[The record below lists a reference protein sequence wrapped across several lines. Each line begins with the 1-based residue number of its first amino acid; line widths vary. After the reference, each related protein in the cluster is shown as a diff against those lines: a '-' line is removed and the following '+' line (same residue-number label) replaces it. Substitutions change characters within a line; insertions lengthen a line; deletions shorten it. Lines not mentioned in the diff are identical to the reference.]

1 MLPSTPS
8 RETDRDILGAAA
20 SIFIVSSVK
29 IPTEATTL
37 ITSELNHQLPDQR
50 IAAVYRFQALWRNR
64 HQVWQRL
71 EENGQ
76 LAMKVTPSQI
86 EFTLPSPK
94 LGLESSQVIDAPW
107 EPRMKTKVSN
117 AVHDRGQVR
126 VRGKVLVRAHLIH
139 WSLQMLLSATKSH
152 RKNQIEL
159 VQSVLHAEEE
169 KRRRE
174 RELFHITAVPLLS
187 RASQEPGL
195 FVLGG
200 VAGDDHVECKSDQPR
215 FSPRY

>member
-1 MLPSTPS
+1 M
-8 RETDRDILGAAA
+8 GAAA

-29 IPTEATTL
+29 IPADATSL

-64 HQVWQRL
+64 HQVRRRSCGLKGFKTKDSTLRQVWQRL

-117 AVHDRGQVR
+117 AVHDRGQVSESKNAEHAGFR
-126 VRGKVLVRAHLIH
+126 RKVYC
-139 WSLQMLLSATKSH
+139 T
-152 RKNQIEL
+152 
-159 VQSVLHAEEE
+159 
-169 KRRRE
+169 
-174 RELFHITAVPLLS
+174 
-187 RASQEPGL
+187 
-195 FVLGG
+195 
-200 VAGDDHVECKSDQPR
+200 
-215 FSPRY
+215 

>member
-1 MLPSTPS
+1 M
-8 RETDRDILGAAA
+8 
-20 SIFIVSSVK
+20 SSVK

-117 AVHDRGQVR
+117 AVHDRGQVSR
-126 VRGKVLVRAHLIH
+126 SSNAEDADFRRKADCTF
-139 WSLQMLLSATKSH
+139 SLRCNH
-152 RKNQIEL
+152 
-159 VQSVLHAEEE
+159 
-169 KRRRE
+169 
-174 RELFHITAVPLLS
+174 
-187 RASQEPGL
+187 
-195 FVLGG
+195 
-200 VAGDDHVECKSDQPR
+200 
-215 FSPRY
+215 